1 MKKNYLESKVKTY
14 GLRTLK
20 TILLPIIM
28 YAVLCI
34 IAPEN
39 FFKWSTF
46 VMLITQTI
54 PYLAIGWAMVFG
66 MSVGLFDFSV
76 GATMILSGLIGVYFS
91 QRYGLP
97 GFVIACMVSSFVLTA
112 ITGLVYSILKIP
124 SIITGFA
131 ALLVYESFGVI
142 LSKNMVNTINPAY
155 LILGKKPYIYGV
167 ILIMFVIV
175 YIVFNHTKFGYQ
187 IKAIG
192 GDEHIAK
199 SMGINTT
206 KLKLLTYIVGG
217 LFLGI
222 ATILMV
228 SSDGTIQP
236 KDNMTSMAKCF
247 TPMMGVMIGMY
258 LSSTNIIIGTFIGEL
273 CITMVSSGLVALNM
287 ESRLQNV
294 FVGSFLI
301 IFMALQINKDKF
313 NLKGMFTKKYSY

>member
-1 MKKNYLESKVKTY
+1 
-14 GLRTLK
+14 
-20 TILLPIIM
+20 
-28 YAVLCI
+28 
-34 IAPEN
+34 

-167 ILIMFVIV
+167 ILIMF
-175 YIVFNHTKFGYQ
+175 
-187 IKAIG
+187 
-192 GDEHIAK
+192 
-199 SMGINTT
+199 
-206 KLKLLTYIVGG
+206 
-217 LFLGI
+217 
-222 ATILMV
+222 
-228 SSDGTIQP
+228 
-236 KDNMTSMAKCF
+236 
-247 TPMMGVMIGMY
+247 
-258 LSSTNIIIGTFIGEL
+258 
-273 CITMVSSGLVALNM
+273 
-287 ESRLQNV
+287 
-294 FVGSFLI
+294 
-301 IFMALQINKDKF
+301 
-313 NLKGMFTKKYSY
+313 